1 MRTNLFRLATLAA
14 LVVATVAGVGAAHAG
29 DRPDRP
35 SLAELARLA
44 YAQCRPGGAT
54 AADTAVA
61 NQVRPNMNGRRLGR
75 SVNAYTVSC
84 ARTIVETTAGRGL
97 AQRAAVIAVTT
108 AITESS
114 LHNYTEAVDHDSLGL
129 FQQRPSQGWGTP
141 AQIVDPVYATNAFLN
156 AMLRKFP
163 NNSWMSGDIGAI
175 CQRVQVSA
183 DPGAYAYE
191 VHDAQLLVSAL
202 WTGVPNL
209 GVLDYHLS
217 DSVTSPVSTRP
228 VIRYGQSP
236 MVPIVGDWDGDG
248 AETVS
253 VYDPSAGAFLLSDD
267 PATGSHQFLVRYGNP
282 NAAPLVGDWDGDG
295 RDNIGVRMGTTF
307 FLRVSPIT
315 STTETTTTVTFGGAG
330 DIPVIGDWDGDGR
343 DNVGV
348 YVPALARFSLRTS
361 ANDAPETVRS
371 LVYGNANVTP
381 LAGDW
386 DGDGRTNIGVRMGHI
401 FFFRTSP
408 ITSGT
413 ETTVSIGYG
422 NGDGREYPVTGD
434 WDGDGRATQG
444 IVF

>member
-1 MRTNLFRLATLAA
+1 MRYIAGATVLAAGALAAVALVIPPALAAPATPPFGPAIDAYAPRALENSCQPDPKPGVLGWRDLLNATYGPHTAYTYPANGCTSGSSEHEDGRALDYMLNINNPADRSVADDVLAWLLATDSY
-14 LVVATVAGVGAAHAG
+14 GNRHAM
-29 DRPDRP
+29 
-35 SLAELARLA
+35 A
-44 YAQCRPGGAT
+44 
-54 AADTAVA
+54 
-61 NQVRPNMNGRRLGR
+61 RRLGVMYMIWNDRIWR
-75 SVNAYTVSC
+75 SYNPDAGWQDYTGSNPHRDHIHFSFGW
-84 ARTIVETTAGRGL
+84 AGALKQTTWWTQAG
-97 AQRAAVIAVTT
+97 
-108 AITESS
+108 
-114 LHNYTEAVDHDSLGL
+114 
-129 FQQRPSQGWGTP
+129 P
-141 AQIVDPVYATNAFLN
+141 
-156 AMLRKFP
+156 
-163 NNSWMSGDIGAI
+163 
-175 CQRVQVSA
+175 
-183 DPGAYAYE
+183 
-191 VHDAQLLVSAL
+191 
-202 WTGVPNL
+202 PNL

-253 VYDPSAGAFLLSDD
+253 VYDPGAGAFLLSDD